1 MCAAETSTFPSL
13 QELNQLS
20 VSEFADAIAQLF
32 EPAPK
37 FATRLAQERP
47 FASDTVLLEAA
58 ARIAR
63 ALPEADQVALINAH
77 PRVGAGQ
84 SGLSDHSRR
93 EMGAAEQVADDE
105 LAALNSAY
113 EARFGFRYL
122 VYVAGRRRADL
133 IPGFRTALHRKR
145 NEELRR
151 AVHDTLAIA
160 ADRLQRLRSSTEGR
174 TEQRTD
180 GA

>member
-1 MCAAETSTFPSL
+1 LSASEVAPYPTL
-13 QELNQLS
+13 DELNRLP
-20 VSEFADAIAQLF
+20 VPEFVDAMEQLF
-32 EPAPK
+32 ESAPR
-37 FATRLAQERP
+37 FATRLAAERP

-63 ALPEADQVALINAH
+63 ALPEADQVTLINAH

-84 SGLSDHSRR
+84 LGLSDHSRR
-93 EMGAAEQVADDE
+93 EMGAAEQVADKE

-122 VYVAGRRRADL
+122 VFVAGRRRADL

-151 AVHDTLAIA
+151 AVHDALAIA
-160 ADRLQRLRSSTEGR
+160 ADRLRRLRSSTEEGSP
-174 TEQRTD
+174 

>member
-1 MCAAETSTFPSL
+1 VD
-13 QELNQLS
+13 ELNQLS
-20 VSEFADAIAQLF
+20 VSEFADALAQLF

-37 FATRLAQERP
+37 FAARLASERP

-77 PRVGAGQ
+77 PRVGAQ
-84 SGLSDHSRR
+84 PAGLSAHSRR
-93 EMGAAEQVADDE
+93 EMGGAEQVADEE
-105 LAALNSAY
+105 LAALNAAY

-122 VYVAGRRRADL
+122 VFVAGRRRADL

-160 ADRLQRLRSSTEGR
+160 ADRLHRLREGTE
-174 TEQRTD
+174 D
-180 GA
+180 A